1 MRHISKNGG
10 EAAMKSTSTR
20 PVDELGRI
28 VLPVTVRRSFDIKEK
43 DMLEIYAEGDRI
55 IMKKVQS
62 TCCFCDNTEEMIEF
76 SGKYICPQC
85 LAKLKK
91 I

>member
-1 MRHISKNGG
+1 
-10 EAAMKSTSTR
+10 MKSTSTR

-55 IMKKVQS
+55 IMKKVQK
-62 TCCFCDNTEEMIEF
+62 TCCFCDNTEDMIEF
-76 SGKYICPQC
+76 SGKCICPQC
-85 LAKLKK
+85 LAKIKE